1 MNHIGKTLGLLLK
14 IMILNMAHLKFH
26 ITISCPTSSDEILE
40 KGVMSVF
47 KMRKQ
52 EHIQGKI
59 YVSHCSV
66 L

>member
-1 MNHIGKTLGLLLK
+1 MHIDKTLSLLLK

-26 ITISCPTSSDEILE
+26 ITISCATSSDEIL
-40 KGVMSVF
+40 KMGVISVF
-47 KMRKQ
+47 KMGKQ
-52 EHIQGKI
+52 EKIQGKI